1 MAASRASWL
10 VGVLALA
17 GIVVSLQQTIVI
29 PLVPQFPRLLD
40 ADPADT
46 AWVVTATLLASA
58 VATPVVGRLADMF
71 GKRRMLLFCLGTL
84 VVGSVIGALSES
96 LVPLVVGRALQ
107 GLAAGVV
114 PLGISL
120 MRDQL
125 PAERLGSATALMSAS
140 LGVGGALGLPLSA
153 FVAQSLNWH
162 VLFWAGGALGL
173 VTAALVLTTVPESP
187 HRAGGR
193 FDLLGALLLSA
204 TLVCLLL
211 AVSKGG
217 TWGWASATTPTLFV
231 VAALALLS
239 WAMWEL
245 RRTEPLVDL
254 RVSRRR
260 QVLLINSASAVFGF
274 SMFAMSL
281 VFPQLLQ
288 LPAETGYGL
297 GQSIVV
303 AGLVLAPGGLCMMA
317 MSPVSA
323 RISAASGP
331 RTTLMVGAVVVA
343 AGYGLGA
350 VLHAEVWQ
358 LLVSSVVISSGIGLA
373 YGAMPSLIMA
383 AVPVAQTASANSL
396 NNLMRAIGTS
406 TASAVA
412 GVLLA
417 QMTTTMAGAEV
428 PTEAAF
434 VVVMVLGAGAAL
446 VAMAI
451 TVFIPPRR
459 AERAPD
465 PGPAG
470 ADPGTAAGGRP
481 AASGTVRHRDGDAGD
496 AVVTLVGPDGATVGR
511 SRTGRDGA
519 FAVVAD
525 GAGTADLL
533 VVRWGELSHAE
544 RLAGPGPHRRD
555 VLLEPASRRAGG
567 EPSASGSDVRI
578 TPTGVA
584 RARWGRDRPVLPNGC
599 GRSPGF
605 RAAGSVRARD
615 QRERTG
621 R

>member
-1 MAASRASWL
+1 MSGGDSTTRDGGSVAASRASWL
-10 VGVLALA
+10 VGVLAMA

-29 PLVPQFPRLLD
+29 PLVPQFPQLLD

-46 AWVVTATLLASA
+46 TWVVTATLLASA

-71 GKRRMLLFCLGTL
+71 GKRRMLLICLCTL
-84 VVGSVIGALSES
+84 VVGSAIGGLSDS
-96 LVPLVVGRALQ
+96 LVPLVAGRALQ

-153 FVAQSLNWH
+153 LVAQALNWH
-162 VLFWAGGALGL
+162 VLFWAAGSLGL
-173 VTAALVLTTVPESP
+173 VAAVLVATTVSESP
-187 HRAGGR
+187 QRTGGR
-193 FDLLGALLLSA
+193 FDALGALLLSA
-204 TLVCLLL
+204 ALVCLLL
-211 AVSKGG
+211 AISKGG
-217 TWGWASATTPTLFV
+217 TWGWGSATTLTLFAGAV
-231 VAALALLS
+231 VALLV
-239 WAMWEL
+239 WGVWEL
-245 RRTEPLVDL
+245 RTTAPLVDL

-260 QVLLINSASAVFGF
+260 QVLLTNSASAVFGF

-297 GQSIVV
+297 GQSIVI

-331 RTTLMVGAVVVA
+331 RTTLMIGAVVVA
-343 AGYGLGA
+343 AGYGMGA
-350 VLHAEVWQ
+350 AFHAEVWQ
-358 LLVSSVVISSGIGLA
+358 LLISSVVISSGIGLA
-373 YGAMPSLIMA
+373 YGAMPSLVMA
-383 AVPVAQTASANSL
+383 AVPVAQTASANGL

-434 VVVMVLGAGAAL
+434 VVVMLLGAAAAL
-446 VAMAI
+446 VAMVI
-451 TVFIPPRR
+451 TVFIPRRR
-459 AERAPD
+459 AERIAD
-465 PGPAG
+465 PGPTVAEVEV
-470 ADPGTAAGGRP
+470 AAPGRP
-481 AASGTVRHRDGDAGD
+481 VASGTVRHRDGDADD
-496 AVVTLVGPDGATVGR
+496 AVVTLVGPGGVTAGR
-511 SRTGRDGA
+511 CRTGRDGS
-519 FAVVAD
+519 FSTGAD
-525 GAGTADLL
+525 GAGSADLL

-555 VLLEPASRRAGG
+555 VLLEPAPRRSDG
-567 EPSASGSDVRI
+567 EHAMSEGDVRI
-578 TPTGVA
+578 TSTGVA
-584 RARWGRDRPVLPNGC
+584 PV
-599 GRSPGF
+599 R
-605 RAAGSVRARD
+605 
-615 QRERTG
+615 
-621 R
+621 